1 MIRVDP
7 RDIRIEPAAAR
18 EWAREAATAFL
29 RRAEHDP
36 RVLTGRREHYLL
48 RIGHDVI
55 ICTDVLDECGELV
68 WVYRY
73 VLQGGD
79 YAWVQ

>member
-1 MIRVDP
+1 MRLDT
-7 RDIRIEPAAAR
+7 RDIRLAR
-18 EWAREAATAFL
+18 GLVRRWARSLATAIL

-36 RVLTGRREHYLL
+36 RVLVGRRAHYLL
-48 RIGHDVI
+48 RLDHDVV
-55 ICTDVLDECGELV
+55 ICTDVVDEQGELV

-79 YAWVQ
+79 YAWVN